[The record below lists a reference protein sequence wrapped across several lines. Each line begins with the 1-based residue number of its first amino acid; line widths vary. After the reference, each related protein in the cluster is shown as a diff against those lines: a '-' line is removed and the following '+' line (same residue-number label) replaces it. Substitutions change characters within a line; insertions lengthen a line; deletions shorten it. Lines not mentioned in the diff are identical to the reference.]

1 MVNKTIKGGYFVIH
15 ASFSQIIELTSNKA
29 QVWENA
35 VSHLI
40 NNEGAQGIRVRFWD
54 PDSGHYIDRRVF
66 MYGEPLP
73 PSDEKPNQTAHGKAR
88 KRNRQDESDEQH
100 VRSHFGGLYL
110 ETEED
115 AEKVKALVVSNF
127 SQDFL

>member
-29 QVWENA
+29 QVWESA

-40 NNEGAQGIRVRFWD
+40 NNEGAGHQGRVLGSD
-54 PDSGHYIDRRVF
+54 TGNYMDRRVF

-73 PSDEKPNQTAHGKAR
+73 SEKPNKAAHG
-88 KRNRQDESDEQH
+88 S
-100 VRSHFGGLYL
+100 
-110 ETEED
+110 
-115 AEKVKALVVSNF
+115 
-127 SQDFL
+127 

>member
-1 MVNKTIKGGYFVIH
+1 
-15 ASFSQIIELTSNKA
+15 
-29 QVWENA
+29 
-35 VSHLI
+35 
-40 NNEGAQGIRVRFWD
+40 
-54 PDSGHYIDRRVF
+54 

-73 PSDEKPNQTAHGKAR
+73 PSDEKPDKAAHGKTR

>member
-1 MVNKTIKGGYFVIH
+1 MSTRQSDVYFVIH

-29 QVWENA
+29 QVWESA

-40 NNEGAQGIRVRFWD
+40 NNEGAQGVRVRFWD
-54 PDSGHYIDRRVF
+54 PDTGNYMDRQGLHVS
-66 MYGEPLP
+66 LP
-73 PSDEKPNQTAHGKAR
+73 PSDEKPNKAAHGKAR
-88 KRNRQDESDEQH
+88 KRNRQDESDEKH

-115 AEKVKALVVSNF
+115 AEKVKALVVPNY
-127 SQDFL
+127 SQDSL

>member
-29 QVWENA
+29 QTWENA

-40 NNEGAQGIRVRFWD
+40 NNEGAQGVRVRFWD
-54 PDSGHYIDRRVF
+54 PDSGNYIDRRVF

-73 PSDEKPNQTAHGKAR
+73 PSDEKPNQAAHGKAR
-88 KRNRQDESDEQH
+88 KRNRQDESHEQH

>member
-29 QVWENA
+29 QLWENA

-40 NNEGAQGIRVRFWD
+40 NNEGAQGVRVRFWD
-54 PDSGHYIDRRVF
+54 PDSGNYIDRRVF

-73 PSDEKPNQTAHGKAR
+73 PSDEKPNQAAHGKAR

-115 AEKVKALVVSNF
+115 AEKVKALVVSNY

>member
-73 PSDEKPNQTAHGKAR
+73 PSDEKPNQAAHGKAR

>member
-15 ASFSQIIELTSNKA
+15 ASFSQIIELTSNNA
-29 QVWENA
+29 QLWESA

-40 NNEGAQGIRVRFWD
+40 SNEGAQGVRVRFWD
-54 PDSGHYIDRRVF
+54 PDSGNYMDRRVF
-66 MYGEPLP
+66 MYAEPLP
-73 PSDEKPNQTAHGKAR
+73 PSDEKPNKAAHGKAR

-100 VRSHFGGLYL
+100 IRSHFGGLYL

-115 AEKVKALVVSNF
+115 AEKVKALVVPNS

>member
-15 ASFSQIIELTSNKA
+15 ASFNQIIELTSNKA

-35 VSHLI
+35 VNHLI

-54 PDSGHYIDRRVF
+54 PDSGNYMDRRVF

-73 PSDEKPNQTAHGKAR
+73 PANQKPNKAAHGKAG
-88 KRNRQDESDEQH
+88 KRNRKDESDEQH

>member
-29 QVWENA
+29 QIWENA
-35 VSHLI
+35 VNHLI

-54 PDSGHYIDRRVF
+54 PESGNYMDRRVF

-73 PSDEKPNQTAHGKAR
+73 PSNKKPNKAAHGKAG
-88 KRNRQDESDEQH
+88 KRNREDKSDEQH

-115 AEKVKALVVSNF
+115 AKKVKALVVSNS

>member
-29 QVWENA
+29 QVWESA

-54 PDSGHYIDRRVF
+54 PDTGNYMDRRVF

-73 PSDEKPNQTAHGKAR
+73 PSDEKPNKAAHGKTR

-115 AEKVKALVVSNF
+115 AEKVKALVVPNY

>member
-29 QVWENA
+29 QLWESA

-40 NNEGAQGIRVRFWD
+40 SNEGAQGVRVRFWD
-54 PDSGHYIDRRVF
+54 PDSGNYMDRRVF
-66 MYGEPLP
+66 MYAEPLP
-73 PSDEKPNQTAHGKAR
+73 PSDEKPNKAAHGKAR

-100 VRSHFGGLYL
+100 IRSHFGGLYL

-115 AEKVKALVVSNF
+115 AEKVKALVVSNY

>member
-29 QVWENA
+29 QVWESA

-54 PDSGHYIDRRVF
+54 PDTGNYMDRRVF

-73 PSDEKPNQTAHGKAR
+73 PSDEKPDKAAHSKTR

-115 AEKVKALVVSNF
+115 AEKVKALVVPNY

>member
-29 QVWENA
+29 QLWENA

-40 NNEGAQGIRVRFWD
+40 NNEGAQGVRVRFWD
-54 PDSGHYIDRRVF
+54 PDSGNYIDRRVF

-73 PSDEKPNQTAHGKAR
+73 PSNEKPNEAAHGKAR

-115 AEKVKALVVSNF
+115 AEKVKALVVSNY

>member
-29 QVWENA
+29 QLWESA

-40 NNEGAQGIRVRFWD
+40 SNEGAQGVRVRFWD
-54 PDSGHYIDRRVF
+54 PDSGNYMDRRVF
-66 MYGEPLP
+66 MYAEPLP
-73 PSDEKPNQTAHGKAR
+73 PSDEKPNKAAHGKAR

-115 AEKVKALVVSNF
+115 AEKVKALVVSNY

>member
-29 QVWENA
+29 QRWENA

-40 NNEGAQGIRVRFWD
+40 NNEGAQGVRVRFWD
-54 PDSGHYIDRRVF
+54 PDSGQYIDRRVF
-66 MYGEPLP
+66 MYADPLP
-73 PSDEKPNQTAHGKAR
+73 PANEKPNKAAHGKAG
-88 KRNRQDESDEQH
+88 KRNGKDDSDEQH
-100 VRSHFGGLYL
+100 IRSHFGGLYL
-110 ETEED
+110 ETSED
-115 AEKVKALVVSNF
+115 AEKVKALVVPDY